1 MESTLI
7 ESIRNQKNKSFY
19 KMHGKEV
26 NKIK

>member
-1 MESTLI
+1 MVSTLI